1 MQPELT
7 PRPPSIVATRDVLR
21 FEDGDD
27 LVRSRID
34 DEDLVADIRATGA
47 TVRTSSHDPL
57 IELVQAQRL
66 ALAVAAQR
74 GLDPDA
80 PRGLSRSIILT

>member
-1 MQPELT
+1 MAGERT
-7 PRPPSIVATRDVLR
+7 IVWLI
-21 FEDGDD
+21 GPG
-27 LVRSRID
+27 